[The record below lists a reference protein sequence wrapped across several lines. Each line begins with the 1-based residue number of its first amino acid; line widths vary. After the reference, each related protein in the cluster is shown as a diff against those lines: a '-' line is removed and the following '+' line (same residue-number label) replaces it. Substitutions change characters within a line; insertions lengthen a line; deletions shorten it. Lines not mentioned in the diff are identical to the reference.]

1 MIQARINFTIFSPF
15 WEILRQDAL
24 ENKINNQKRS

>member
-1 MIQARINFTIFSPF
+1 MLIQARVNFTIFSPF

-24 ENKINNQKRS
+24 EDKINK

>member
-24 ENKINNQKRS
+24 EDKINK